1 MAVDSLPVD
10 TPIETTPRMTR
21 RLGCLLAAI
30 ALVALGL
37 WCVVRFCGQ
46 LQPKRPPPEPAVPP
60 EEPQP
65 PEAPAPS
72 PPRAPRALAIE
83 GSVFGKDLRGIE
95 GLTVACGSE
104 TAATDAQG
112 SFAFPS
118 AVRPRRTEV
127 RVLRGSEVL
136 AAYDAL
142 TGDEPESDPAE
153 RSAAGEDGSA
163 GLPARL
169 ERIRWTLNLLDG
181 GDPGRPAAEWF
192 RPSILFAEDWGGRVR
207 LRFAGR
213 TRFPDGAVLSVSL
226 NFDGS
231 RMLSTLQPP
240 VSRAGSFSGEIVSPE
255 GLQLFSGAYE
265 LETAYTLLAQ
275 DMKLVERWEEEMPDV
290 DWLTVR
296 PPESLVPVFL
306 GDRREAREEDCATAE
321 YYGRALEEVRRLE
334 RALKS
339 RIEEILDAAYGLD
352 PAALRRLM
360 DESRYAEIA
369 EARKDWDPALLE
381 DRFRAR
387 SSWRHAEFVEGGS
400 FREARWRRFLD
411 EEWRP
416 EVNAFRERHESRARE
431 KYPEASAR
439 LRALLE
445 NLLLESYAFSS
456 LLVYPAGLP
465 QHPNDF
471 YPDEGWADD
480 LERMEGLVRANF
492 AGLERYR
499 DLCR

>member
-1 MAVDSLPVD
+1 
-10 TPIETTPRMTR
+10 MTR
-21 RLGCLLAAI
+21 RLGLLLAAF
-30 ALVALGL
+30 ALVGLGL
-37 WCVVRFCGQ
+37 FFLVRFGGR
-46 LQPKRPPPEPAVPP
+46 LEPKRPPPEPAAPR
-60 EEPQP
+60 EEPQL
-65 PEAPAPS
+65 PEAPAPAA
-72 PPRAPRALAIE
+72 PRAPRALAIE
-83 GSVFGKDLRGIE
+83 GSIFGKELRGIE

-104 TAATDAQG
+104 TAATDAEG
-112 SFAFPS
+112 TFSFPAL
-118 AVRPRRTEV
+118 VRPRRSEL

-142 TGDEPESDPAE
+142 TGDERESDLAE
-153 RSAAGEDGSA
+153 PTGAAEDGSD

-169 ERIRWTLNLLDG
+169 ARIRWTLNLLGG
-181 GDPGRPAAEWF
+181 GDPGRVAAEWF

-213 TRFPDGAVLSVSL
+213 TRLPDGAVLSVSL

-231 RMLSTLQPP
+231 RILSTLQPP
-240 VSRAGSFSGEIVSPE
+240 VCRAGSFSGEIVSPE
-255 GLQLFSGAYE
+255 GLHLFSGAYE

-275 DMKLVERWEEEMPDV
+275 DMSLVERWQEGMPDV

-306 GDRREAREEDCATAE
+306 GDRREAREEDCATAA
-321 YYGRALEEVRRLE
+321 YYGRALEDVRRLE

-387 SSWRHAEFVEGGS
+387 SLWRHAELVEGGL
-400 FREARWRRFLD
+400 FREAPWRRFLD

-416 EVNAFRERHESRARE
+416 EVNAFRERHEARGAE

-445 NLLLESYAFSS
+445 SLLFESYALSS

-480 LERMEGLVRANF
+480 LERMEGLVRANY

-499 DLCR
+499 DLCP